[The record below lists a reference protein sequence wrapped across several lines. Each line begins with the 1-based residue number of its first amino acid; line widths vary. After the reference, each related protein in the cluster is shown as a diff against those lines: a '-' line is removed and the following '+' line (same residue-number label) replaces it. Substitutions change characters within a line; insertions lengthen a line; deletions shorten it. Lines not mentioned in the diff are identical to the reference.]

1 MIHIGLLEDDTNIS
15 ELISLWLT
23 EAGYKVTRYSSGK
36 KLLSAIGKAE
46 FDLLILDW
54 MLPDINGDEVLRKI
68 REKLD
73 WHIPVIFETGR
84 DTEEDISNIL
94 MLGADDYITK
104 PLSKKVLLARVMAVA
119 RRANLIVADDHD
131 TITVGDY
138 CIDNTKKTVLRANEE
153 IKLTQKE
160 YELVRYLFRN
170 IGRIVSRENILEN
183 VWGHTA
189 DINTRTADTHISRI
203 RNKLGLVPDNGWRIS
218 SIYHHG
224 YRLEHLQ

>member
-1 MIHIGLLEDDTNIS
+1 
-15 ELISLWLT
+15 
-23 EAGYKVTRYSSGK
+23 
-36 KLLSAIGKAE
+36 
-46 FDLLILDW
+46 
-54 MLPDINGDEVLRKI
+54 
-68 REKLD
+68 
-73 WHIPVIFETGR
+73 
-84 DTEEDISNIL
+84 
-94 MLGADDYITK
+94 
-104 PLSKKVLLARVMAVA
+104 MAVA

>member
-1 MIHIGLLEDDTNIS
+1 MIHIGILEDDSNIS
-15 ELISLWLT
+15 ELLRLWLT
-23 EAGYKVTRYSSGK
+23 EAGYKVSLYSSGQE
-36 KLLSAIGKAE
+36 LLSAIGNAD

-68 REKLD
+68 RENID
-73 WHIPVIFETGR
+73 WHIPIIFETGR
-84 DTEEDISNIL
+84 DTEEDISHIL
-94 MLGADDYITK
+94 MLGADDYLTK
-104 PLSKKVLLARVMAVA
+104 PLSRKVLLARVMAVA
-119 RRANLIVADDHD
+119 RRAKLFDSSDQDVIN
-131 TITVGDY
+131 VGDY
-138 CIDNTKKTVLRANEE
+138 RIDNSKKAVLRADEE

-183 VWGHTA
+183 VWGHKT

-203 RNKLGLVPDNGWRIS
+203 RNKLGLIPDNGWRIS

-224 YRLEHLQ
+224 YRLEHLS